1 MATRRAGGFTLV
13 ELVMVLVL
21 ISVLAV
27 FAVPRMLDLT
37 AWRLRAYADTLQA
50 EAASMQRRALAQRRP
65 ITATFS
71 ASGVL
76 FSDAGGTLSRL
87 DCPAAASPCLAESG
101 TRTATFNAA
110 NSGRTTTSTGSALLL
125 GIGSGSA
132 LRRLQLELETGL
144 IRPVP

>member
-1 MATRRAGGFTLV
+1 MARQRTGGFTLV

-21 ISVLAV
+21 IGVLAV

-71 ASGVL
+71 ASGVV
-76 FSDAGGTLSRL
+76 FSNASGTLARL
-87 DCPAAASPCLAESG
+87 DCPAAASPCLAETG

-125 GIGSGSA
+125 SIGSGSA
-132 LRRLQLELETGL
+132 LRRLQLEVETGL